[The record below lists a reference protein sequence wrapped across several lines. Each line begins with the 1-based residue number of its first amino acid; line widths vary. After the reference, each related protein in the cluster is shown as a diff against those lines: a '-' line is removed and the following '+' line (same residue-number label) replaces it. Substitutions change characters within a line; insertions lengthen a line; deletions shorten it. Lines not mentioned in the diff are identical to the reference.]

1 MSSSSRFVVNS
12 NSFFLSGTGDGVVA
26 VVDTVTDL
34 NSPSYASG
42 DWKIIAAAI
51 GTITT
56 TTISSATIPAGTK
69 LYRGLEIFGAIIEGS
84 SLDKLCK
91 DLFNSQLLVNRDGYQ
106 IKYYDKI
113 TTGGGF
119 VTGSSYMV
127 KLNNML
133 GWEKYGVKRP
143 ATAPITAVWNRYD
156 VAKGEVVVDYV
167 AAEERRREMDAE
179 LGKQRRELGQLQLRL
194 VEKEEILGHYQRI
207 LEESKELLREK
218 ESAKQRLREV
228 IEEKNRVVEEQSRVI
243 KEKEMEIQRLK
254 LNKGEGEKEAAGVGD
269 DGELKKAG
277 EGFGMKEKVVGD
289 DGDEFKAPMDSFLSC
304 CAKDLKVAIIATN
317 RAFFVNVV
325 LSLFLACLCFF
336 RLFG

>member
-1 MSSSSRFVVNS
+1 MLSSSRFVVNS
-12 NSFFLSGTGDGVVA
+12 NSFFLCGTSDGVVA

-34 NSPSYASG
+34 NYPSYPSDG
-42 DWKIIAAAI
+42 WKIIAGAI
-51 GTITT
+51 GTVTT
-56 TTISSATIPAGTK
+56 TTMTIASATIPAGTK
-69 LYRGLEIFGAIIEGS
+69 CYRGLEIFGAIIEGS
-84 SLDKLCK
+84 SLDKLCN
-91 DLFNSQLLVNRDGYQ
+91 DLFVAQFLVNRDGYQ
-106 IKYYDKI
+106 IKYFDKNAA
-113 TTGGGF
+113 GGEF
-119 VTGSSYMV
+119 VIGSSHMV

-143 ATAPITAVWNRYD
+143 ATAPITAVWDRYD

-218 ESAKQRLREV
+218 ESAKERLREV

-243 KEKEMEIQRLK
+243 KEKEMEIQSLK
-254 LNKGEGEKEAAGVGD
+254 LNKEEAAGVGD

-277 EGFGMKEKVVGD
+277 EGGGMKEKVA
-289 DGDEFKAPMDSFLSC
+289 GDEDDEPKAAMDSFLSC
-304 CAKDLKVAIIATN
+304 CRKDLKVAIVATN

-325 LSLFLACLCFF
+325 LALLLACFCFF
-336 RLFG
+336 RLFV